1 MPWST
6 DTVELFYSI
15 FHKSSPLQG
24 EILYKKAEPDPFNI
38 SPGEN
43 FYELI
48 DLFIEARFNEIEGN
62 YHLAKES
69 YTKILESGCSYDFCK
84 VVKVKHLEE
93 LEA

>member
-1 MPWST
+1 LTYVVLKEIFYSQLIFF
-6 DTVELFYSI
+6 VILFYRI
-15 FHKSSPLQG
+15 FFEKSG
-24 EILYKKAEPDPFNI
+24 ILVLY
-38 SPGEN
+38 

-48 DLFIEARFNEIEGN
+48 DLFIEARFDEIEGN